1 MLRKILAMLLV
12 LLLFVSL
19 TGCLFIPA
27 WEKIDMRYDP
37 SEIAS
42 VELYDLTHGGYSDR
56 FHGTKG
62 NIDQMEEDLDP
73 IATLDAEQYEAFV
86 RDLEDLTFTNH
97 FFVILVAAND
107 PIYTYYGYTLKITY
121 LNGDYDIISRSCQL
135 YDKTEK
141 YEENNWHCD
150 EDAWNGFI
158 NSYFS
163 VGISTYTE

>member
-42 VELYDLTHGGYSDR
+42 VELYDLTHGGYSGR
-56 FHGTKG
+56 FHGTKE

-107 PIYTYYGYTLKITY
+107 PIYTYYGYTLKVTY
-121 LNGDYDIISRSCQL
+121 LNGDYDIIAPSSQL
-135 YDKTEK
+135 YDEGED
-141 YEENNWHCD
+141 YDENTWNCD
-150 EDAWNGFI
+150 EEVWNSFI

-163 VGISTYTE
+163 VGISTVSE